1 VGRRCRR
8 RAAQQEGYGDLV
20 AGQSFRRFRSVIG
33 VEQGYNLDVPARIL
47 LNRGISRFVPAGISK
62 A

>member
-1 VGRRCRR
+1 MR
-8 RAAQQEGYGDLV
+8 QEGYGDLV

-33 VEQGYNLDVPARIL
+33 VEQGYNLDVPARML
-47 LNRGISRFVPAGISK
+47 LNRGISRFVPSGISK